1 MQTTGEQQEA
11 AAAEPSSSAEFLTSL
26 GKSLRERENV
36 DIGLADILVKH
47 LLTATPAVD
56 AVAKAKDAI
65 VKLAVARAD
74 PPEPEP
80 EAGDG

>member
-1 MQTTGEQQEA
+1 MGSGGKQQMPAAEA
-11 AAAEPSSSAEFLTSL
+11 ASPADFLVNL
-26 GKSLRERENV
+26 GKALREKKNV
-36 DIGLADILVKH
+36 DTGLADILAKH
-47 LLTATPAVD
+47 LLTATPADD

-74 PPEPEP
+74 PPKP

>member
-1 MQTTGEQQEA
+1 MGSVGEQQV
-11 AAAEPSSSAEFLTSL
+11 AAAEEPSSPADFLVSL
-26 GKSLRERENV
+26 GKSLRERENI

-74 PPEPEP
+74 PPKP

>member
-1 MQTTGEQQEA
+1 LEGGGEQQVS
-11 AAAEPSSSAEFLTSL
+11 AAAEAASPADFLVNL
-26 GKSLRERENV
+26 GKALREREDI

-56 AVAKAKDAI
+56 AVAKARDAI

-74 PPEPEP
+74 PPKPD
-80 EAGDG
+80 AGDG